1 MIKIFFIFIFNFSLK
16 DLKESYKNVES
27 IYAEIKEIIY
37 SGKIPTCTLYGKIY
51 VKRPDFFKMVIEKPE
66 SQVIYSTKD
75 STLIYFPSWKEL
87 QIFETPKFIAD
98 FFLLNFE
105 EYSDS
110 ISFKENNFYEIKIY
124 PKKKFDIPY
133 EKIILNLNK
142 KNKDIEKISFV
153 QGEVNFE
160 FNFLLFKINEKFE
173 TKIFLPE
180 GLKRIKVPFDK

>member
-1 MIKIFFIFIFNFSLK
+1 MIKIFIIFIFNFSLK

-37 SGKIPTCTLYGKIY
+37 SGKVPTCTLYGKIY

-110 ISFKENNFYEIKIY
+110 ISFIENNFYEIKIF
-124 PKKKFDIPY
+124 PKKEFNIPY
-133 EKIILNLNK
+133 ERIILNLNK
-142 KNKDIEKISFV
+142 KNKNIERICFI
-153 QGEVNFE
+153 QGEVDFE
-160 FNFLLFKINEKFE
+160 FNFLLFKKNEEFE
-173 TKIFLPE
+173 TKIFFQKDV
-180 GLKRIKVPFDK
+180 KRIKVQFDK